1 VSRDPLTGNDTT
13 IERYDSG
20 ASGLRGLP
28 GDLLVL
34 VLYTAVAG
42 GLIGVVGD
50 LPTVVRAVLGLPLL
64 LVVPGYALVAA
75 LFPGRPSRTADRSSS
90 LSRLSQRYDSAR
102 SIQERGV
109 RWGERLALSFGLSLF
124 IAPLLALALD
134 LSATLLGTG
143 SPYRTRPIVGIVVV
157 FSLVFAIAG
166 IVRRLRLPRSE
177 RFSVPVGYWIDDL
190 ADGFSGSPA
199 DVLLNIV
206 LILSILVAAVS
217 MSYALSVP
225 KDGETATN
233 VALLNESADGG
244 LETVHRNVTL
254 TAGEASQPLTLEV
267 QNHEGEATNYTAV
280 VQLQRLND
288 GGEVVGRSELTRFR
302 SPTVPANRP
311 WQRQHRITPNVTGER
326 LQLTYLLYE
335 GEPPQNPTERN
346 AYVTTHLSVDI
357 VGSGGA
363 GSAGGSGTGGGS
375 GGGSGNS
382 SGGGGGNGTGN
393 GSGGGG

>member
-1 VSRDPLTGNDTT
+1 MSRDPLTGNDTT
-13 IERYDSG
+13 IERYDSD

-28 GDLLVL
+28 GDLIVL
-34 VLYTAVAG
+34 ILYTAVAG
-42 GLIGVVGD
+42 GLIAIVGG
-50 LPTVVRAVLGLPLL
+50 LPTVIRAVLGLPLL
-64 LVVPGYALVAA
+64 VIVPGYALVAA

-143 SPYRTRPIVGIVVV
+143 SPYRTGPIVGIVVV
-157 FSLVFAIAG
+157 FSLVFAVAG

-177 RFSVPVGYWIDDL
+177 RFAVPVGYWLDDL
-190 ADGFSGSPA
+190 ADGLSGSPA
-199 DVLLNIV
+199 DVLLNAV

-217 MSYALSVP
+217 MSYALTVP
-225 KDGETATN
+225 KDGETTTN
-233 VALLNESADGG
+233 VALLSEGDDGG
-244 LETVHRNVTL
+244 LETVHENVTL
-254 TAGEASQPLTLEV
+254 TAGEASQPYTLEV
-267 QNHEGEATNYTAV
+267 QNHEGEATNYTV
-280 VQLQRLND
+280 VTQLQRLND
-288 GGEVVGRSELTRFR
+288 AGEVVGRSELTRYR
-302 SPTVPANRP
+302 SPTVPENRT

-335 GEPPQNPTERN
+335 GDPPQNPTTRN
-346 AYVTTHLSVDI
+346 ADVTTHLSVDI

-363 GSAGGSGTGGGS
+363 GSAGGGGGGS
-375 GGGSGNS
+375 GAGVGGG
-382 SGGGGGNGTGN
+382 GGTGGGGNGTG
-393 GSGGGG
+393 SGGGG

>member
-1 VSRDPLTGNDTT
+1 MAKFLGVCSVVVTTVSRDPLTGNDTT

-177 RFSVPVGYWIDDL
+177 RFSVPVGYWIDE
-190 ADGFSGSPA
+190 
-199 DVLLNIV
+199 I
-206 LILSILVAAVS
+206 
-217 MSYALSVP
+217 
-225 KDGETATN
+225 
-233 VALLNESADGG
+233 
-244 LETVHRNVTL
+244 
-254 TAGEASQPLTLEV
+254 
-267 QNHEGEATNYTAV
+267 
-280 VQLQRLND
+280 
-288 GGEVVGRSELTRFR
+288 GRAH
-302 SPTVPANRP
+302 V
-311 WQRQHRITPNVTGER
+311 
-326 LQLTYLLYE
+326 
-335 GEPPQNPTERN
+335 
-346 AYVTTHLSVDI
+346 
-357 VGSGGA
+357 
-363 GSAGGSGTGGGS
+363 
-375 GGGSGNS
+375 
-382 SGGGGGNGTGN
+382 
-393 GSGGGG
+393 